1 MADKKIKVTL
11 IKSPNG
17 ILKNQQANLEALG
30 LHKVGSSAVN
40 RYTMMELKD
49 RFTLMNA
56 AFGQKP
62 YQVDSDLNIL

>member
-1 MADKKIKVTL
+1 MASSKLARKTHVDMMSKVQVDQYA
-11 IKSPNG
+11 S
-17 ILKNQQANLEALG
+17 G
-30 LHKVGSSAVN
+30 LHKVGSSAVK

-62 YQVDSDLNIL
+62 YKVDEELNII